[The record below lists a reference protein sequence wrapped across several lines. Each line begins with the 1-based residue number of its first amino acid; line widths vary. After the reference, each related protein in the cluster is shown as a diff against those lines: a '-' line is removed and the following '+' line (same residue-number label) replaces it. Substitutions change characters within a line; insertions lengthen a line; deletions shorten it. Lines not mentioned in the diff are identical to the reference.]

1 MRFSLILV
9 AAVGLMA
16 EEVKEAPKPPVIP
29 ADQLVAYF
37 QADSDLAKAQLAM
50 SNITSAIFQTCGGKE
65 FTTLNQVTKRPECLP
80 KSITGVSVT
89 GVTKADK

>member
-9 AAVGLMA
+9 AVVGLMA

-37 QADSDLAKAQLAM
+37 QADSNLAKAQLAM
-50 SNITSAIFQTCGGKE
+50 SNITVAIFQICGGKDL
-65 FTTLNQVTKRPECLP
+65 TTLNEVTKRPECLP
-80 KSITGVSVT
+80 KIVVEAPKS
-89 GVTKADK
+89 DK